1 MPNFIEGLLDEC
13 HPLQPMRLLH
23 VLQSANPAGGGV
35 IEAVNQ
41 FASAHL
47 RRGHAVEIASL
58 DAPEASWL
66 TACPVPVRAL
76 GRGRHG
82 YGYAAGFSTW
92 LRRAREDYDAVIV
105 NGIWQY
111 SSFAVRQA
119 LRGTDTPYV
128 VFPHGMLDPWFKRTY
143 PLKHLKKAI
152 YWQLA
157 ESRVFRDARFI
168 LFTCEEEQRLAHR
181 SFPLVRCREAVANL
195 GTTAPLDDPAQQR
208 AAFYASFPELDGKRL
223 ILFLGRLHEK
233 KGCDLLIKAFA
244 RARSEFK
251 ADGDRL
257 HLVMAGPCVD
267 SAYLAT
273 LKSLAAESF
282 PGEKPPITW
291 TGMLSGEVKWGAYR
305 AAEVFI
311 LPSHQENFGFS
322 VVEALACEVPVLIS
336 DKVNIWREI
345 DEDRAGLVG
354 TDDLDGTVRLLQ
366 NWLSKESR
374 PRRAM
379 RAAALRC
386 FSSRFEIAQAAGHLI
401 ELLMNAGHPNCKGGA
416 ARLTMPVS

>member
-1 MPNFIEGLLDEC
+1 MPNSIAGLLDEC
-13 HPLQPMRLLH
+13 HPLQRMKLLH

-41 FASAHL
+41 FALAHL
-47 RRGHAVEIASL
+47 RQGHAVEIASL

-66 TACPVPVRAL
+66 PGCPMRVHAL

-82 YGYAAGFSTW
+82 YGYAAGFSSW
-92 LRRAREDYDAVIV
+92 LQRARGKFDAVIV

-111 SSFAVRQA
+111 SSFAVHQTF
-119 LRGTDTPYV
+119 RGTNTPYV
-128 VFPHGMLDPWFKRTY
+128 VFPHGMLDPWFKHAY

-152 YWQLA
+152 YWHLA
-157 ESRVFRDARFI
+157 ESRVFRDARLT
-168 LFTCEEEQRLAHR
+168 LFTCEEEQRLAHQ
-181 SFPLVRCREAVANL
+181 SFPLARCREAVANL
-195 GTTAPLDDPAQQR
+195 GTTAPSGNPVQQR
-208 AAFYASFPELDGKRL
+208 AAFYAGFPELDGKRL

-244 RARSEFK
+244 RVRSKFK
-251 ADGDRL
+251 ADDGPL
-257 HLVMAGPCVD
+257 HLVMVGPCVD

-273 LKSLAAESF
+273 LKSLATESF
-282 PGEKPPITW
+282 PGEDPPITW

-345 DEDRAGLVG
+345 DVDRAGLIG

-366 NWLSKESR
+366 NWLCKESGSR
-374 PRRAM
+374 HGM
-379 RAAALRC
+379 RVAALQC
-386 FSSRFEIAQAAGHLI
+386 FTSRFEIAQAAGRLI
-401 ELLMNAGHPNCKGGA
+401 ELLMNAGHPNCEGNVT
-416 ARLTMPVS
+416 RLPMPVS